1 MVPMIEV
8 FINPNAIFLLMTL
21 GLYGLIY
28 EFASPGAFLPGI
40 TGAICLLLAALT
52 LNQIPVNYFGIL
64 LMILGIGCMT
74 TDAFFRSYGI
84 LGIAGAVG
92 FAIGGKTFIDVDL
105 LETIEKG
112 NINVDLLE
120 QGVSL
125 WLIGGMTL
133 ISFGVL
139 SVGLKALLRTR
150 KKQVSTGTEGLQ
162 HSIGEI
168 IQWSG
173 TEGEVLVVGTVWK
186 ARSSAELILKKG
198 DKVKVVEIDG
208 LCLIVQPLN

>member
-1 MVPMIEV
+1 MIPMIEI

-28 EFASPGAFLPGI
+28 EFASPGTFLPGI

-74 TDAFFRSYGI
+74 ADAFFHSYGI
-84 LGIAGAVG
+84 LGIAGAVS
-92 FAIGGKTFIDVDL
+92 FAIGGKTFIDIDL
-105 LETIEKG
+105 LNTIEKG
-112 NINVDLLE
+112 NIDINLLE

-133 ISFGVL
+133 ISFGIL
-139 SVGLKALLRTR
+139 SMGLKALLRTR
-150 KKQVSTGTEGLQ
+150 KKQVSTGAEGLQ
-162 HSIGEI
+162 HSTGEI
-168 IQWSG
+168 IKWSG
-173 TEGEVLVVGTVWK
+173 AEGEVMIVGTVWK
-186 ARSSAELILKKG
+186 ARSSDEHVFKKG
-198 DKVKVVEIDG
+198 DKVKVIKVDG
-208 LCLIVQPLN
+208 LCLIVQPVN

>member
-1 MVPMIEV
+1 MIEI

-74 TDAFFRSYGI
+74 AEAFFRSYWI
-84 LGIAGAVG
+84 LGIVGAIG

-105 LETIEKG
+105 LGAVGEG
-112 NINVDLLE
+112 NFDYRLLE

-133 ISFGVL
+133 ISIGIL
-139 SVGLKALLRTR
+139 SVGLKVLLRTR
-150 KKQVSTGTEGLQ
+150 KKQVSTGMEGLQ
-162 HSIGEI
+162 HSTGEI
-168 IQWSG
+168 IKWSG
-173 TEGEVLVVGTVWK
+173 AKGEVMIVGTVWK
-186 ARSSAELILKKG
+186 ARSSVEHILKKG
-198 DKVKVVEIDG
+198 DRVKVIEIDG